1 MDTDGNGAVDV
12 AGCADLN
19 VFSNGT
25 NFLSLYELDPGTTDD
40 LIQTMYF
47 PELPVSLTCTVFGCA
62 PAQSSWVMPTMYDSP
77 TSPAKVSAEF
87 AMTVNS
93 AVFID
98 SSRGCRVVG
107 PAVDTVSGASFL
119 GPAIAPESIASAF
132 GGGLAVST
140 ENAVR
145 LPLPVDL
152 AGTRVSVTDSSG
164 GTRAAPLFYVSAE
177 QINFQVPAGTA
188 VGPAQVVI
196 SRTDTVSSRGTAQIM
211 AVAPGLFSANANGK
225 GVAAA
230 TAAVVSA
237 NGTTAAVPVF
247 LCRTSPLSCGPI
259 SIALDAGP
267 VYLSLYGTGLRG
279 GPQVAVTIGGLPAQ
293 VLFAGPQP
301 QYIGLDQ
308 VNVIIPAALRGRGE
322 VDIAVSIGGSSSN
335 TVSIA
340 VQ

>member
-152 AGTRVSVTDSSG
+152 AGTNQFPGACRNG
-164 GTRAAPLFYVSAE
+164 GGAGAGCDLAHRYGELARYRTNYGGRA
-177 QINFQVPAGTA
+177 
-188 VGPAQVVI
+188 
-196 SRTDTVSSRGTAQIM
+196 R
-211 AVAPGLFSANANGK
+211 
-225 GVAAA
+225 
-230 TAAVVSA
+230 
-237 NGTTAAVPVF
+237 
-247 LCRTSPLSCGPI
+247 
-259 SIALDAGP
+259 
-267 VYLSLYGTGLRG
+267 
-279 GPQVAVTIGGLPAQ
+279 
-293 VLFAGPQP
+293 
-301 QYIGLDQ
+301 
-308 VNVIIPAALRGRGE
+308 II
-322 VDIAVSIGGSSSN
+322 
-335 TVSIA
+335 
-340 VQ
+340 